1 LRLTVEADGVLDRN
15 ALAARLPHGL
25 AVAVRYGGADPFVH
39 RGKRR
44 VVRCGNS
51 SQGALDKS
59 RKVI

>member
-1 LRLTVEADGVLDRN
+1 VLDRD

-25 AVAVRYGGADPFVH
+25 AVAVRYGAADPFAQ

-51 SQGALDKS
+51 SQGFLTSQERLYNLS
-59 RKVI
+59 REA